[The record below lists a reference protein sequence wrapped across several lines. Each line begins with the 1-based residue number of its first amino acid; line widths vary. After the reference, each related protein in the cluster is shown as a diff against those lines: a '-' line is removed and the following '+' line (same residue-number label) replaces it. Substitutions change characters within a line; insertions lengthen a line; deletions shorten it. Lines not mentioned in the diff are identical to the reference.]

1 VGADE
6 ASSVDEDATATCAST
21 DGEGWAASEVTA
33 SSVGL
38 GEAAAADDCS
48 CLSAIA

>member
-1 VGADE
+1 
-6 ASSVDEDATATCAST
+6 VDEDATATCAST
-21 DGEGWAASEVTA
+21 DGEGWASWEVTA

-38 GEAAAADDCS
+38 GEAAAAEDCS